1 MRKQLFNIITSFSI
15 LLNFAANF
23 PEIRTIALNNEDD
36 ISPISKTSGIKNDRS
51 DTMTKTGSITVNECL
66 PGDINMDNKVNL
78 NDLILLKQYILHY
91 PVTVDVAACDTN
103 GDGKIDNEDVTRLHQ
118 YLVKKPVELFYSSDH
133 QNINNVKYTKQKY
146 GVSELG
152 RDLEYHSFEPD
163 GYDRTVLL
171 NFAIHGFEDEYNA
184 DAQILVDT
192 AEKLIDYYNKNPDKL
207 ENTRLIIIPCA
218 NPDGL
223 QEGTTNNGFGRCNAN
238 GVDLNRDFDANYR
251 AYSSARNYTQSPFSA
266 SESRALR
273 DLVLSVK
280 PEVTID
286 FHGWE
291 NCTIGNYN
299 IAKVFLEEMGLSH
312 NVDFGTTNAS
322 GYFSNW
328 AYQQGS
334 AGLLVEF
341 TNSRSVSVTNLENAI
356 NRLLSGEYNK
366 LKKDKRFDRFKNLNS
381 FTVNTEKVTTYKFI
395 NESYTSAS
403 YIDGMVDNCIILE
416 VYENGWVKVQYPIT
430 NGNKVAYARLW
441 DFTAIDTMKSSFEKL
456 SLASNMNVYKRSDL
470 SEKYGTVYTTD
481 EAYIINEED
490 NAYQIIYELDA
501 GGWKMGWINK

>member
-1 MRKQLFNIITSFSI
+1 M
-15 LLNFAANF
+15 
-23 PEIRTIALNNEDD
+23 
-36 ISPISKTSGIKNDRS
+36 
-51 DTMTKTGSITVNECL
+51 
-66 PGDINMDNKVNL
+66 
-78 NDLILLKQYILHY
+78 
-91 PVTVDVAACDTN
+91 
-103 GDGKIDNEDVTRLHQ
+103 
-118 YLVKKPVELFYSSDH
+118 
-133 QNINNVKYTKQKY
+133 
-146 GVSELG
+146 
-152 RDLEYHSFEPD
+152 
-163 GYDRTVLL
+163 
-171 NFAIHGFEDEYNA
+171 
-184 DAQILVDT
+184 
-192 AEKLIDYYNKNPDKL
+192 IDYYNKNPDKL

-280 PEVTID
+280 PEITID

-312 NVDFGTTNAS
+312 NVDFETTNAA

-341 TNSRSVSVTNLENAI
+341 TNSRSVSVTNFENAI

-366 LKKDKRFDRFKNLNS
+366 LKKDKRFDRFKNFNS

-395 NESYTSAS
+395 NESYSSAS

-456 SLASNMNVYKRSDL
+456 SLASNKNVYKRSDL

-501 GGWKMGWINK
+501 GGWKMGWINS